1 MGAITDKTKCI
12 GCGRCIDVC
21 PGNLIRMDE
30 ERKAY
35 LEYEEDCWSCASCIK
50 ECPVGAVYLRF
61 PAEFGGVRADMYAK
75 TDKNIT
81 EWEIE
86 RADGKR
92 IVFITDTNEANKY

>member
-61 PAEFGGVRADMYAK
+61 PVEFGGVRADMHAK
-75 TDKNIT
+75 TNKNIT